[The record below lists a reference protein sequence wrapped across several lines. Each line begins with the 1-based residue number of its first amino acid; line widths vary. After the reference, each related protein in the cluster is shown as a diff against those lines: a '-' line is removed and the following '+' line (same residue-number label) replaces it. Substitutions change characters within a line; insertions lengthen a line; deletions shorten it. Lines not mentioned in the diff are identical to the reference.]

1 MKLKN
6 YLAKL
11 DDKQIVSIGAKNGN
25 SYMYIGEAGNVN
37 LICSLFE
44 EYHNSVVKHLVELE
58 KNEQTMVM
66 TIPELEYDQTKNKNR
81 IHKYA
86 KGIALNYMNIENNKA
101 YLRNYVDPLKRDV
114 VETENRDQEKGIR
127 VIITGQEKGRFW
139 FKSEFDK
146 QYG

>member
-44 EYHNSVVKHLVELE
+44 EYHNSVVTHLVELE
-58 KNEQTMVM
+58 KDEQTMVM
-66 TIPELEYDQTKNKNR
+66 TIPELEDDQTENKNR
-81 IHKYA
+81 IHNYA